1 MPVELSVVVPTYNS
15 AAVLPGLLDG
25 FGAQTL
31 APERFEVILVDDG
44 SCDSSEAIVAG
55 HRRTHPGLGLRWYR
69 QDHALGGAARN
80 RGIAESRAPIVLF
93 LDSDMVPFSGLLHHH
108 LVMHRRHPEPEVA
121 VLGRVSTGRR
131 YVELV
136 SPDGEDAAVRLA
148 ARGQLSPIAFASG
161 NVSLKRDWL
170 AENGLFRPGLPCL
183 QDVDLALRLAEKG
196 LTLLYCAEACALH
209 TRPLDSVDKVIASG
223 RKYGLTLAE
232 WYDRVPQ
239 FHLWRE
245 HLGGRFSGGGAQLR
259 RHPGRF
265 IKDWIV
271 RRTVNG
277 WTVGALERVA
287 RCMPVTAPPGRFL
300 VRCCIE
306 LWAFHYR
313 DAFRVRRRE
322 LRRQAASL
330 PDAAVQARHPDDRPA
345 RDVPV
350 PCVTTAEGTPVY
362 R

>member
-1 MPVELSVVVPTYNS
+1 MPLELSVVVPTYNS
-15 AAVLPGLLDG
+15 AAVLPGLLKG
-25 FGAQTL
+25 LGAQTL
-31 APERFEVILVDDG
+31 APERYEVILVDDG

-55 HRRTHPGLGLRWYR
+55 HRRDNPGMGLRWYQ

-80 RGIAESRAPIVLF
+80 RGVAESHAPIVLF
-93 LDSDMVPFSGLLHHH
+93 LDSDMVPFTSLLHGH
-108 LVMHRRHPEPEVA
+108 LAMHQRHPEPEVA

-131 YVELV
+131 HVELV
-136 SPDGEDAAVRLA
+136 SPDGGEDSARLTA
-148 ARGQLSPIAFASG
+148 CRQLSPIAFASG
-161 NVSLKRDWL
+161 NVSLKRAWL
-170 AENGLFRPGLPCL
+170 EENGLFRPGLPCL

-196 LTLLYCAEACALH
+196 LNLLYCAEACALH

-245 HLGGRFSGGGAQLR
+245 HLGGRFSGGMVQLR
-259 RHPGRF
+259 RHPRRF
-265 IKDWIV
+265 IKDWLV

-277 WTVGALERVA
+277 WTVGALERIA
-287 RCMPVTAPPGRFL
+287 RRLPVTAPPSRLL

-322 LRRQAASL
+322 LRRQAASR
-330 PDAAVQARHPDDRPA
+330 PETAVQARRPDERPA

-350 PCVTTAEGTPVY
+350 PCVTTAGGAPGY